1 MRAAFSEFSYGFG
14 FTHELVSRQHQNATA
29 PKFLSLR
36 EEGQQ
41 GYDVHVAYHGIPL
54 FFQFKLSDYLK
65 GANSKYWD
73 SHRVP
78 YYRFSVTRL
87 RISDQH
93 NQLKN
98 LVQQGEPH
106 VYYAAPAFHTNP
118 EFHRCFQTG
127 TIVTRSLCLP
137 VSNLQRLADYQQH
150 HVSFHSLQDPVWHSD
165 EEDIIK
171 GDFSGARLLDNIEQ
185 QSIAIHTIDV
195 SYLLRLR
202 SALIEIVGM
211 SLADLREERRLN
223 TEEPISQPDDP
234 ERVKQDVV
242 RLLSGYFG
250 LEMVVASIPDDPSLS
265 EG

>member
-1 MRAAFSEFSYGFG
+1 MRAAISEFSYGFG

-41 GYDVHVAYHGIPL
+41 GYDVHVVYHGIPL
-54 FFQFKLSDYLK
+54 FFQFKLSDYLQ

-78 YYRFSVTRL
+78 YYRFSITQL

-98 LVQQGEPH
+98 LVQQGESH

-118 EFHRCFQTG
+118 EFHRCFTAG

-137 VSNLQRLADYQQH
+137 VNNLQRLADYQQH
-150 HVSFHSLQDPVWHSD
+150 HVSFHSLQDPIWHSD

-171 GDFSGARLLDNIEQ
+171 GDFSGERLLNDIEQ
-185 QSIAIHTIDV
+185 QSIGIRTIDA

-202 SALIEIVGM
+202 NALAEIAGV
-211 SLADLREERRLN
+211 SLAGLREGSRLN
-223 TEEPISQPDDP
+223 IEEPTSQSDDP
-234 ERVKQDVV
+234 ERIKQDVV

-250 LEMVVASIPDDPSLS
+250 LEMVVASIPDNPSLS
-265 EG
+265 ES